1 MEYIKFDQYENR
13 NACRPPCPHPNGL
26 IGNKYTADLIAQHI
40 DADDDV
46 TGWIS
51 RIANLR
57 FVRLPD
63 STKER
68 STRSKK
74 RAARQDCYLPVGEPQ
89 LVSDFVAR
97 VAKLPPALWVQDHDT
112 VAYKDL
118 WWDCQ
123 GGHCPG
129 KVGVEG
135 RPYIQFLP
143 PNEPDG
149 E

>member
-1 MEYIKFDQYENR
+1 MEYIKYDQYENR

-26 IGNKYTADLIAQHI
+26 IGNEYTAELIAQHI
-40 DADDDV
+40 AAGHGV
-46 TGWIS
+46 AGWKQRIS
-51 RIANLR
+51 NLH

-63 STKER
+63 SAKPESSVIT
-68 STRSKK
+68 
-74 RAARQDCYLPVGEPQ
+74 RAARQGCYEPVGVPM
-89 LVSDFVAR
+89 FVQKYVTR
-97 VAKLPPALWVQDHDT
+97 VAKLLTALWVQDHDT

-143 PNEPDG
+143 PHEPDG

>member
-1 MEYIKFDQYENR
+1 MEYIKYDHYPNR
-13 NACRPPCPHPNGL
+13 KACRPPRLHPNGL
-26 IGNKYTADLIAQHI
+26 IGNEYTADLIARHI

-63 STKER
+63 STKQE
-68 STRSKK
+68 SSAIT
-74 RAARQDCYLPVGEPQ
+74 RAARQGCYEPVGVPMSVHEY
-89 LVSDFVAR
+89 VAR
-97 VAKLPPALWVQDHDT
+97 VANLPADKRITNPNA
-112 VAYKDL
+112 AYEDL

-123 GGHCPG
+123 GGQCPG
-129 KVGVEG
+129 RVGVEG

-143 PNEPDG
+143 PDEPDG